1 MPALFVYLIAVGLLL
16 GGGYG
21 ALNWLATPEPVKV
34 VANAKPK
41 PPPAHYADNS
51 EPTST
56 EARLSDGDAS
66 AESKPEVTG
75 KPEMAGTDQVKAAS
89 TDKAV
94 PRDQPPPDSP
104 SPQLKPA
111 AAPNQQQAKAEVSG
125 QAQDQAQG
133 QAQGHQDRPPQTEM
147 PQAAT
152 GQEAGLHAE
161 APLAQAQP
169 DESASVRHHEERQ
182 SVQAGS
188 PDKGQAVASVAP
200 AATAKMAKRPHVRQ
214 ASRRSQLRPLQVMT
228 LRTIE
233 LPDGRHMTQL
243 IPYRSGGRHR
253 GDGPA
258 MAFEPDE

>member
-1 MPALFVYLIAVGLLL
+1 MPALFAYLIVVGLLL

-34 VANAKPK
+34 LAKAKPK

-51 EPTST
+51 EPTFT
-56 EARLSDGDAS
+56 EARPSGGVEPEVSKPGA
-66 AESKPEVTG
+66 ASKPEIG
-75 KPEMAGTDQVKAAS
+75 GSDQVQAAS

-94 PRDQPPPDSP
+94 PGDQPPSASP

-125 QAQDQAQG
+125 SAQNQAQD
-133 QAQGHQDRPPQTEM
+133 HQDLSAQAEM

-152 GQEAGLHAE
+152 GQEARQHAE
-161 APLAQAQP
+161 APPAEAQP
-169 DESASVRHHEERQ
+169 DDSASARHQEERQ
-182 SVQAGS
+182 SVQAVAA
-188 PDKGQAVASVAP
+188 DNGQAVAPVAP
-200 AATAKMAKRPHVRQ
+200 AATAKTAKRPHIRQ
-214 ASRRSQLRPLQVMT
+214 ASRRSEKRPLQVMT

-243 IPYRSGGRHR
+243 IPYRSGERYR
-253 GDGPA
+253 DDGPA